1 MARGRTFNS
10 PFLLLSLKLLCLVLL
25 AVDGAGASARSQS
38 DYYTRLGLKR
48 DANKKDIARAYR
60 RMAVKTHPDK
70 VSPDKRSEAE
80 KKFKSITEAYEV
92 LSDPKKR
99 KIYDT
104 YGEEGVRA
112 SAGGVPPQGPG
123 GYGFPGGASRARG
136 FNGGDGG
143 TRFFFN
149 GREYRGGPSPFD
161 GGGGGGGGGGGFAA
175 EDVFERF
182 FGDMFFGPGANARP
196 DPMGGSRGFQGY
208 QQQQR
213 RWQQQQ
219 QQSAKQEKMVCSL
232 EELYRGTTRH
242 VTVHSGRREKTF
254 RVEIKRGWKAG
265 TKIQFAAAPS
275 SPPSFPPS
283 SPFPPVVFI
292 LVEARHR
299 YFTRRGDDLV
309 WRKGLSTAQAAKD
322 IVVKVPLL
330 NGREVK
336 VKVERGRVPRDG
348 SLLRLREKGG

>member
-10 PFLLLSLKLLCLVLL
+10 PFLLLSLKLLFLVLL

-104 YGEEGVRA
+104 YGEEGVRKEEKEKLEAVLATDRA

-161 GGGGGGGGGGGFAA
+161 GGGGGGGGEEAL
-175 EDVFERF
+175 
-182 FGDMFFGPGANARP
+182 
-196 DPMGGSRGFQGY
+196 
-208 QQQQR
+208 QR
-213 RWQQQQ
+213 RMFLNAFLETCF
-219 QQSAKQEKMVCSL
+219 SARAPMHGRIPWVVLAVSKGISNNNDDGSSSNNSL
-232 EELYRGTTRH
+232 RSR
-242 VTVHSGRREKTF
+242 K
-254 RVEIKRGWKAG
+254 KC
-265 TKIQFAAAPS
+265 
-275 SPPSFPPS
+275 PPSFPPS
-283 SPFPPVVFI
+283 APFPPVVFI

-348 SLLRLREKGG
+348 SLLRLREKGGGMPKKGGGFGDLIVELYVPK